1 MKMVMAVMVMVRVM
15 VMMMMMITMMVM
27 TMSRICEAVHCSK
40 SHHFI
45 APPVSYH
52 YAGR

>member
-1 MKMVMAVMVMVRVM
+1 MVMAVMVMVRVM
-15 VMMMMMITMMVM
+15 VMMMMLTMMVK
-27 TMSRICEAVHCSK
+27 TMSRICEAVHRSK

-52 YAGR
+52 YTGR